1 MAFADYCRRNP
12 VTARPDESVT
22 DAAKRMSQ
30 LGVGALAVVDDENHP
45 IGMVTDRDIVQKVVR
60 RRLDPS
66 ATALREIMNPDII
79 SVWDEVPLVRAFHRM
94 RQESVRRVLAVD
106 SSGELVGIL
115 TYDDALPLIAEQLSL
130 AADVVRAQ
138 QPSGPTTV

>member
-1 MAFADYCRRNP
+1 MAFTDYWRRDP
-12 VTARPDESVT
+12 VTAKPNESVS
-22 DAAKRMSQ
+22 DAAKRMSR

-45 IGMVTDRDIVQKVVR
+45 IGMLTDRDIVQRVVR
-60 RRLDPS
+60 RRQDPS
-66 ATALREIMNPDII
+66 ATAISEIMSPDIV

-106 SSGELVGIL
+106 STGELVGIL

-138 QPSGPTTV
+138 WPASPTTT